1 MDAFESSTNSTFSF
15 FYKNLTVAGFYEENA
30 LFMTVKELFDN
41 SIDALSN
48 LKIEEKKVEIVVKEH
63 NRDLSFYE
71 IICRDN
77 GEGIKIKDLENFGEM
92 FLTSKENCKTT
103 GKFGIG
109 LKTILLYSFKSAYG
123 FLHIK
128 IRIAKNKIWD
138 FALVMDKSLNHTFVE
153 NFQEYVDEKW
163 NWTVEISVILKINDK
178 YISAKKIFF
187 YIKLTL
193 LWKRDVNVKCTCV
206 SDQFEYCCNR
216 EDSNISNNLSKDAS
230 LIQKDGEIHLG
241 KRSRDTI
248 YYEKNKGENITSYK
262 NNGEY
267 IFDLLFDH
275 GTSLLVKKEHLSSF
289 NFNLNVII
297 NVRRSNKIACNVLN
311 MCIGVV
317 FLIRYANSMPLMGA
331 NTECSLRNDFKN
343 FLRLHGPQFGMELFS
358 LTENTNVDVLEE
370 LINLESFKDMKEIC
384 DIFYIKKSDKSTWDI
399 IITGVD
405 VSGSDISF
413 ANLNKNCIKEGEYLS
428 NLTHKCLMDIFT
440 STKKELPQEFES
452 LADYQLRQ
460 ALNIYGTQLATSL
473 SKIILKGREE
483 FQNKVFYLLNESKKK
498 QNTEK
503 SENDKMNNL
512 NLTVEKK
519 SEKDLTADLYIH
531 IKKKILSMNSDK
543 KNVNVSKKIESSG
556 ASSASDIGD
565 DNGDIEAYDGGAVE
579 DDEDEDED
587 DMMI

>member
-1 MDAFESSTNSTFSF
+1 MDALGSSTNSTFSF

-48 LKIEEKKVEIVVKEH
+48 LKIEEKKVEIVIKEY
-63 NRDLSFYE
+63 NKDLSFYE

-77 GEGIKIKDLENFGEM
+77 GEGIKIKDLEKFGEM

-109 LKTILLYSFKSAYG
+109 LKTILLYSFKTAYG

-128 IRIAKNKIWD
+128 LKIATNKIWD

-153 NFQEYVDEKW
+153 NFQEYIDEKW
-163 NWTVEISVILKINDK
+163 NWMVEISVILKINDK
-178 YISAKKIFF
+178 YISFKKILF

-193 LWKRDVNVKCTCV
+193 LWKKDINVKCTCV
-206 SDQFEYCCNR
+206 SDQFEYSCNGT
-216 EDSNISNNLSKDAS
+216 DNNNISDIPSKGAS
-230 LIQKDGEIHLG
+230 LIKTDGEIHLG
-241 KRSRDTI
+241 KRSRNTI
-248 YYEKNKGENITSYK
+248 YYENNKGKKSTYK
-262 NNGEY
+262 KNGEH
-267 IFDLLFDH
+267 IFHLLVGH

-289 NFNLNVII
+289 NFNLSVIT
-297 NVRRSNKIACNVLN
+297 NVRRSNKITCNVLN
-311 MCIGVV
+311 VYIGVV

-358 LTENTNVDVLEE
+358 LTENTSADVLDE
-370 LINLESFKDMKEIC
+370 LINLDSFKDMKEMC

-399 IITGVD
+399 IITGVN

-413 ANLNKNCIKEGEYLS
+413 ANLKKNCIKEGEYLS
-428 NLTHKCLMDIFT
+428 NLTHKCLMNIFNNM
-440 STKKELPQEFES
+440 KKELPQEFES

-498 QNTEK
+498 QNAEK
-503 SENDKMNNL
+503 SEKDKMNNL
-512 NLTVEKK
+512 KLSVEKEN
-519 SEKDLTADLYIH
+519 EKDLTADLYIH
-531 IKKKILSMNSDK
+531 IKKKILSMNNDK
-543 KNVNVSKKIESSG
+543 KNANVNKKIESSG

-565 DNGDIEAYDGGAVE
+565 DHGDIEAYDGGV
-579 DDEDEDED
+579 DENDENENENDID
-587 DMMI
+587 G